1 MTTPA
6 KIEWCPQCHG
16 QRYTLKPLRVEFGSA
31 DRYQPLITTRI
42 LCTTCHGTGT
52 NPPATNS
59 MKTPTPL
66 TIALEVLGAIIFF
79 ALSLA
84 LYFLAA

>member
-1 MTTPA
+1 
-6 KIEWCPQCHG
+6 
-16 QRYTLKPLRVEFGSA
+16 
-31 DRYQPLITTRI
+31 
-42 LCTTCHGTGT
+42 
-52 NPPATNS
+52 